1 MMKRMFFIAVFL
13 SFAAFSYCEPY
24 QPYEV
29 VSNVIEDFLK
39 KNFSNIL
46 NYTELNEKK
55 RTEILI
61 SEYYSGNKSL
71 IDAEISN
78 LKEYRVIETY
88 YEGEFAVVRVEWK
101 LRGKAQEV
109 KGTREY
115 EARRYIMYLLK
126 KFDEQ
131 WKIISKKV
139 EI

>member
-1 MMKRMFFIAVFL
+1 MMKKLLFVGIFFGFV
-13 SFAAFSYCEPY
+13 AFSYCEPY

-29 VSNVIEDFLK
+29 VSNVIESFLK
-39 KNFSNIL
+39 KDFSHIL
-46 NYTELNEKK
+46 DYTELNEKK

-61 SEYYSGNKSL
+61 SKYNSGNKSL

-78 LKEYRVIETY
+78 LKEYRIIETY
-88 YEGEFAVVRVEWK
+88 YEGEFAIVRVEWK
-101 LRGKAQEV
+101 LKGRVQEV

-115 EARRYIMYLLK
+115 EAKRYIMYLLR